1 MSRSVTPSLF
11 QYLKALLRRTRVAS
25 LEGPSKAGSFE
36 LGPILELAAPAVTV
50 LLSVGLG
57 RLASR
62 TASGIQVA
70 LALCAAAGCGQ
81 SLGVGPGSESPRT
94 WDPAAAPLPD
104 IGGPGG
110 SPPARPWAAPH
121 GPRSKPQQGP
131 GRWGGNFNDGAT
143 TQTERDLPCQSL
155 RTAGLGPNH
164 GFEVRPL
171 RIHGITQYH
180 SVAPTTERH
189 GHGGSVDICSRSRT
203 SAVRYTFTQGGILLG
218 KFWQQPHERTVTTP
232 TRRLRQTPSRRRSRS
247 VRESHRAPW
256 ALSTLC
262 LVPAK
267 TPGPVQVI
275 RAWNQAIGPRR
286 SQT

>member
-104 IGGPGG
+104 IGPLAEARPRAHGWAHGPGEY
-110 SPPARPWAAPH
+110 SEYPASTLVPRP
-121 GPRSKPQQGP
+121 
-131 GRWGGNFNDGAT
+131 DYT
-143 TQTERDLPCQSL
+143 
-155 RTAGLGPNH
+155 
-164 GFEVRPL
+164 RP
-171 RIHGITQYH
+171 
-180 SVAPTTERH
+180 
-189 GHGGSVDICSRSRT
+189 
-203 SAVRYTFTQGGILLG
+203 
-218 KFWQQPHERTVTTP
+218 
-232 TRRLRQTPSRRRSRS
+232 RRRWRM
-247 VRESHRAPW
+247 E
-256 ALSTLC
+256 STLGAPDC
-262 LVPAK
+262 RP
-267 TPGPVQVI
+267 Q
-275 RAWNQAIGPRR
+275 
-286 SQT
+286 